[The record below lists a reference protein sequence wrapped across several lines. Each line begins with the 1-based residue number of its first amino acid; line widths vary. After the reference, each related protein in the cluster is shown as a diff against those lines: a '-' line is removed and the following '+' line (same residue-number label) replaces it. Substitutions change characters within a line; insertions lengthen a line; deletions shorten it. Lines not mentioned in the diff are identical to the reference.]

1 MRILNDIYAS
11 LQNLYTDSSHWVE
24 EAIFFLILENFA
36 DFFMANLKKKTKKML
51 LAKLKDIVQLIDLKL
66 GDLLDLCAR
75 EHFLQK
81 I

>member
-1 MRILNDIYAS
+1 
-11 LQNLYTDSSHWVE
+11 
-24 EAIFFLILENFA
+24 
-36 DFFMANLKKKTKKML
+36 MANLKKKTKKML